1 MAGAGEKMNHQR
13 SLQPRAVFVLAVLWL
28 IFSAAS
34 VRAAEPVAV
43 IGVLTPGMIYDPIL
57 AGLRQGLEKLGYQE
71 GRDVRLVVED
81 AKGDTQNFVAR
92 AARLMESKPDV
103 ILTVTT
109 LPTKAARQAS
119 TAIPIV
125 FTAIGDPVQAGLVPS
140 FASSR
145 NNLTG
150 VSSYSAPLSGKR
162 LALLKEIAPKTKEV
176 LAIVSAKENSAQI
189 ATQFLEGAAK
199 KLNIQVHRRD
209 VGRAEEVDK
218 ALAEMPAAT
227 DAIFHVPSVL
237 VGNKIDTLIAASRRD
252 RLPLIVNQQ
261 SMVSDGALASY
272 GGDFRLSGVQA
283 AKLVAKL
290 LKGAKPSDIP
300 IETPERL
307 ILAINVTTARVIG
320 LKIPRNILER
330 ADRLLE

>member
-1 MAGAGEKMNHQR
+1 MNHQR
-13 SLQPRAVFVLAVLWL
+13 SLRPRAVLVLAALWL
-28 IFSAAS
+28 ILFAAS

-43 IGVLTPGMIYDPIL
+43 IGVLTPGMIYGPIL
-57 AGLRQGLEKLGYQE
+57 AGLREGLEKLGYQE

-81 AKGDTQNFVAR
+81 AKGDTRNFVPR
-92 AARLMESKPDV
+92 AARLLESKPDV

-109 LPTKAARQAS
+109 LPTKAARHAS

-145 NNLTG
+145 NNITG

-162 LALLKEIAPKTKEV
+162 LALLKEIAPKTKDV
-176 LAIVSAKENSAQI
+176 LAIVSAQESSAQI
-189 ATQFLEGAAK
+189 ATQFLEDVAK

-209 VGRAEEVDK
+209 VGSAEEVDR
-218 ALAEMPAAT
+218 ALAERPAAT

-237 VGNKIDTLIAASRRD
+237 VGNKIDALIAASRRD

-290 LKGAKPSDIP
+290 LKGGKPSDIP

>member
-1 MAGAGEKMNHQR
+1 
-13 SLQPRAVFVLAVLWL
+13 
-28 IFSAAS
+28 
-34 VRAAEPVAV
+34 
-43 IGVLTPGMIYDPIL
+43 
-57 AGLRQGLEKLGYQE
+57 
-71 GRDVRLVVED
+71 
-81 AKGDTQNFVAR
+81 
-92 AARLMESKPDV
+92 
-103 ILTVTT
+103 
-109 LPTKAARQAS
+109 
-119 TAIPIV
+119 
-125 FTAIGDPVQAGLVPS
+125 
-140 FASSR
+140 
-145 NNLTG
+145 
-150 VSSYSAPLSGKR
+150 
-162 LALLKEIAPKTKEV
+162 
-176 LAIVSAKENSAQI
+176 
-189 ATQFLEGAAK
+189 
-199 KLNIQVHRRD
+199 
-209 VGRAEEVDK
+209 
-218 ALAEMPAAT
+218 MPAAT